1 MLVVR
6 YSTCIACVLKREEL
20 IMLSDKYKNVSMGV
34 GVNCTDTEGNKFDVW
49 SKYSMQE
56 RKFIN
61 RKVPDQGR

>member
-1 MLVVR
+1 
-6 YSTCIACVLKREEL
+6 LKREEL

-49 SKYSMQE
+49 SKYNMQE
-56 RKFIN
+56 RKFIG